1 MNGKYLIS
9 YHICTYVALCIW
21 VALHSDRVLT
31 NEDTLNRCARSSY
44 KVFEILNVFN
54 TYKIIARKKVLMPV
68 GFKRKISSTFFRIT

>member
-1 MNGKYLIS
+1 MDGKHLIS
-9 YHICTYVALCIW
+9 HMHCGIVHR

-31 NEDTLNRCARSSY
+31 NEDTLNRRARSSY
-44 KVFEILNVFN
+44 KVFEILDVFN